1 MAQLFETPRQYI
13 SHVFAHNIP
22 LSMQFLRL
30 EDDRCRLSP
39 LYTKDLCFFKEIG
52 TNDCMLP
59 QGTCVNINNNVL
71 SAKLMFET
79 MTKNICKQEM
89 ERHSKQHFRKVLEE
103 MSPLDKSSSEK
114 FHTSPKKKKK
124 ADGLEA
130 GSWTETCFTPFI
142 EALELATTKT
152 DKRTVRTFQRRL
164 ETLYQLKC
172 FMLKCKH

>member
-1 MAQLFETPRQYI
+1 
-13 SHVFAHNIP
+13 
-22 LSMQFLRL
+22 
-30 EDDRCRLSP
+30 
-39 LYTKDLCFFKEIG
+39 
-52 TNDCMLP
+52 
-59 QGTCVNINNNVL
+59 
-71 SAKLMFET
+71 
-79 MTKNICKQEM
+79 
-89 ERHSKQHFRKVLEE
+89 
-103 MSPLDKSSSEK
+103 MSPLNESSSEK
-114 FHTSPKKKKK
+114 FHTSPKKKK